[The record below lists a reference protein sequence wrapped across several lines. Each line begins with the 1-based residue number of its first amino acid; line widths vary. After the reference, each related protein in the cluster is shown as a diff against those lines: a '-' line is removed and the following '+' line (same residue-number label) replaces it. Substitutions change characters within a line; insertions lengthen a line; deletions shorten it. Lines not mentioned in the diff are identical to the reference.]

1 MNPLK
6 WLSKPEGA
14 LVGLWSE
21 LTNENDRH
29 KDIISNYLATQ
40 RYGGG
45 AVDQAEL
52 ERAQQMVG
60 NNTDTSNSLDA
71 LLNATG
77 RGWDKAQSYSEMWGR
92 EDDSLP
98 AKALL
103 QAANVA
109 GDPLNI
115 LATLGVG
122 SKVAKQSPTLEK
134 LVEGAGSLGKQED
147 RVAKLG
153 QFGRRYFNGL
163 QATKDPLTAIPVA
176 FTMGGVER
184 GASSLAPAITRLLG
198 KTGAK
203 TVEEAVDEVLK
214 GPADTV
220 AKNIDG
226 AYAKSGDELLQEV
239 IAKRSDYEPNFV
251 RIAGELPAGP
261 PPPDYRKFVPKELNA
276 GPAAG
281 VGKSAI
287 PMGPIKPDEILM
299 LNKGESP
306 LALPRGA
313 RVQGPPEGAVPLDEA
328 LQSILG
334 TRQASAYAAGDR
346 PDAILRALLESNRS
360 GKGKFLNA
368 EQKRVL
374 QNFIDNPDALGQLM
388 RMYAG

>member
-1 MNPLK
+1 MSAFDI
-6 WLSKPEGA
+6 LSKI
-14 LVGLWSE
+14 
-21 LTNENDRH
+21 LTYPQ
-29 KDIISNYLATQ
+29 SVATGIAG
-40 RYGGG
+40 YGGG
-45 AVDQAEL
+45 GTL
-52 ERAQQMVG
+52 TGMMGR
-60 NNTDTSNSLDA
+60 
-71 LLNATG
+71 ATG
-77 RGWDKAQSYSEMWGR
+77 DEEVLKAGLRGNLSPSQLGAYNSVGSEYNVNNPVA
-92 EDDSLP
+92 DIF
-98 AKALL
+98 AKIGGTGADL
-103 QAANVA
+103 AY
-109 GDPLNI
+109 DPMLAVGESGI
-115 LATLGVG
+115 L
-122 SKVAKQSPTLEK
+122 SKVAEGTKLEPLVKGAGTFGKMEDATKLEK
-134 LVEGAGSLGKQED
+134 AGQL
-147 RVAKLG
+147 
-153 QFGRRYFNGL
+153 GRRYYQGL
-163 QATKDPLTAIPVA
+163 LATSDPLAAIGVA
-176 FTMGGVER
+176 AGIGGAER
-184 GASSLAPAITRLLG
+184 TLPAITRLLG

-220 AKNIDG
+220 AKNLDG
-226 AYAKSGDELLQEV
+226 AYAKTGDELLQEV

-261 PPPDYRKFVPKELNA
+261 PPPDYRQFVPKELNA

-287 PMGPIKPDEILM
+287 PMEPIKPDEILM

-334 TRQASAYAAGDR
+334 TRQANAYAAGDR